1 MSFDEGSNAMSKYL
15 HMLAAWVAR
24 AHRYIMTLNDSFE
37 TNFSDKQLH
46 FLVIGA
52 IGLVLIMLVY
62 PVFKLLARRNRVLV
76 ITWIYAMTVLV
87 VLTFAIEIGQS
98 VTGTGSMEFADVV
111 AGMGGFFAVSA
122 VIAALHLAL
131 WSVKSAARVIRGRLR
146 EDRRDGARAL

>member
-1 MSFDEGSNAMSKYL
+1 MSKYL
-15 HMLAAWVAR
+15 NMLAAWVAR

-52 IGLVLIMLVY
+52 IGLVLILLVY

-76 ITWIYAMTVLV
+76 ITWIYALTVLV

-122 VIAALHLAL
+122 VIAALHLVL

-146 EDRRDGARAL
+146 EGRRDGARAL